1 MDNDA
6 LSEMI
11 YRNTKMVRFHGYVKW
26 PEHRWLIAV
35 GYLPIVRSILI
46 LPSLLVFG
54 DHCFVNNHKYLY
66 MHITH
71 IMYVYVYIYML
82 YICVIYVR
90 SHVCIASFAYS
101 ISNIPNSRLSTRAE
115 KQTKSSLLHII
126 SPFFNP
132 QISKWA
138 TTKMGGKSW

>member
-11 YRNTKMVRFHGYVKW
+11 YRNTKTVRFHGYVKW

-35 GYLPIVRSILI
+35 GYLPIVRSILSI

-71 IMYVYVYIYML
+71 IMYIYIYML
-82 YICVIYVR
+82 YYVIYVI
-90 SHVCIASFAYS
+90 SHVCIVSFAYS
-101 ISNIPNSRLSTRAE
+101 ISNIPNSRFSTRAE

-126 SPFFNP
+126 SPFFN
-132 QISKWA
+132 QKKSKWA